1 MPCALTQSYSLD
13 CRDSLGGIK
22 SAYFIGWADVTAVT
36 EAAGVVTAITKTA
49 GKTFYKYQLVRGT
62 SMFQETINSSVEN
75 GTVFYQ
81 QELTI
86 ILNKLQTNTRNEI
99 LLLAKNNLM
108 VIVEDN
114 NGTFWLLGRLNALNI
129 TGGNSATGTA
139 QGDRSGYT
147 LTFTGGEKELAPS
160 VQSTIIAGLLA

>member
-1 MPCALTQSYSLD
+1 MPCALTQAYSLD

-22 SAYFIGWADVTAVT
+22 SVMFIGWADVTAVT
-36 EAAGVVTAITKTA
+36 EAAGVVTAITKSA
-49 GKTFYKYQLVRGT
+49 GKMFYKYQLVRGT

-108 VIVEDN
+108 AIVEDN
-114 NGTFWLLGRLNALNI
+114 NGTFWLLGRLNAINI
-129 TGGNSATGTA
+129 TGGNAGSGTA

-160 VQSTIIAGLLA
+160 VQSTIIAGLLT